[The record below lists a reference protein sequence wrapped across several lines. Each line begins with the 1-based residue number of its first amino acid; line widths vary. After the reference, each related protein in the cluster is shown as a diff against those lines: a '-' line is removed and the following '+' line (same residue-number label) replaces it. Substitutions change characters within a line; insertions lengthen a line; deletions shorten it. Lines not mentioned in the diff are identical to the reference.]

1 MRRRAGKHAED
12 CGTRQVTFKA
22 AWVERSE
29 TRDEAGVTGGL
40 PSACVTMSACK
51 RTCTLQGAPR
61 PTYPKNIPMPHPPWP
76 KQSVSFALFFFAY
89 YGYVGVFS
97 PYASLYFADQ
107 GMTAAQIGVL
117 MSLMQVMRI
126 FGPNLWGWV
135 ADRHQQR
142 VRVLRITALA
152 ALAAF
157 CGIFIGHTFTQF
169 FIVMVLLNAFTSA
182 QGPLSE
188 ALMLSEM
195 RGDLTHYGR
204 LRLWGSVG
212 FIVTVTLAGPLLDR
226 YGIHLMPWITLS
238 LLVLVL
244 IASLRMQESDHVHA
258 PHEAP
263 SVLALLRRREVIAFF
278 ISSFLMIAAHA
289 SLYVFYSLYL
299 AQIGYSNTVIGLMWS
314 LGILVEIAFFFYQ
327 APLFRRF
334 GVQKLMLASLLI
346 AVVRFLMIGF
356 GAQSLGLLLIAQVL
370 HAATFGAHHS
380 ASIATLQRWFYGPL
394 QARGQALFTSI
405 SYGLG
410 GSIGGLILGGFWD
423 TFGSRTVY
431 LMAALFSLIA
441 AGAAALSY
449 RWQPHNEEKR

>member
-1 MRRRAGKHAED
+1 M
-12 CGTRQVTFKA
+12 Q
-22 AWVERSE
+22 
-29 TRDEAGVTGGL
+29 
-40 PSACVTMSACK
+40 
-51 RTCTLQGAPR
+51 
-61 PTYPKNIPMPHPPWP
+61 PPAWP

-97 PYASLYFADQ
+97 PYASLYFADR

-135 ADRHQQR
+135 ADRHQRR
-142 VRVLRITALA
+142 VIVLRITAIA
-152 ALAAF
+152 AVATF
-157 CGIFIGHTFTQF
+157 VGMFFGHSFAQF
-169 FIVMVLLNAFTSA
+169 FLVMVAVNLFTSA

-212 FIVTVTLAGPLLDR
+212 FIMTVTLAGPALDR
-226 YGIHLMPWITLS
+226 YGIGLMPWIALA
-238 LLVLVL
+238 LLALVLVS
-244 IASLRMQESDHVHA
+244 SLRMEESQHGDMHHN
-258 PHEAP
+258 AP

-278 ISSFLMIAAHA
+278 ASTFLMIAAHA

-299 AQIGYSNTVIGLMWS
+299 AQIGYNNTVIGLMWS
-314 LGILVEIAFFFYQ
+314 LGVVVEIVFFFYQ
-327 APLFRRF
+327 APIFRRF
-334 GVQKLMLASLLI
+334 GVQKLMIASLLI

-356 GAQSLGLLLIAQVL
+356 GAQSLFVLLVAQVL
-370 HAATFGAHHS
+370 HAATFGVHHS
-380 ASIATLQRWFYGPL
+380 ASVVTLQRWFSGPL

-410 GSIGGLILGGFWD
+410 GTVGGLVLGGLWD
-423 TFGSRTVY
+423 TFGSQTVY
-431 LMAALFSLIA
+431 LMAAMFSLA
-441 AGAAALSY
+441 GAGAAALSY
-449 RWQPHNEEKR
+449 RWQPHHHEEKK